1 MPHNRLIGVA
11 LFIIATLL
19 ILGIIRLRRR
29 QRQKSDKN
37 NPILQRAREHLQAVR
52 GAPFQAKPLA
62 NRLEKAA
69 YQTAVD
75 IVQNAV
81 ATNKSSCKS
90 ASAKSCKAK
99 TVVPIGR

>member
-11 LFIIATLL
+11 LFIIAALL

-29 QRQKSDKN
+29 QRQNSDKN

-62 NRLEKAA
+62 KRRKCWACQAA
-69 YQTAVD
+69 
-75 IVQNAV
+75 
-81 ATNKSSCKS
+81 
-90 ASAKSCKAK
+90 
-99 TVVPIGR
+99 